1 MCQKHGAYGTCMVDD
16 CGKKALH
23 TRLCFL
29 HNKVD
34 LNGKKLTAQASSSR
48 GRARGRSGIRGR
60 RRGNQSET
68 PSPTSKQEGHSGAD
82 DVGDITR
89 PTPRYDGAVPCH
101 VPRVVA
107 NGERSA
113 GVIVWATQKGFAA
126 WPARVHVAP
135 GTTKEWM
142 REDVQPDGDD
152 LARMSAGNSSRRSS
166 SDVGVGVDG
175 GVDGDV
181 FIHVKYFGK
190 KKQRAWLSVD
200 CLEGWESLNAAKYQT
215 PPSKRAMRANFLV
228 AMEQARAAA
237 SAPKNPHCFCRTPWR
252 GRHMAACD
260 ACGMWCHARCVG
272 IVQPCDNVE
281 HARVRGPFTCDTC
294 VQGEAAAPPPPLS
307 EAPHALAKVQSRRLF
322 AGAMA
327 GESAATTA
335 TATRVRVERGAR
347 RATGGSSSGG
357 GGGGGGGGSFKR
369 SSRSGQVRKRKT
381 LRKKP
386 KPRGAKSAGASARAD
401 GGRIP
406 MSDTDAA
413 AILGSLLQTQAHPAT
428 THSSTTHPS
437 TAGAALLS
445 IAMHRGAGAGAGA
458 GAGSMRS
465 GTVVVDNEGTTTAAD
480 FSAGDS
486 SCILAPCAP
495 TTGTTSTAALSL
507 MASAAADLST
517 PLPTS
522 LPPTTLAMQHTRTLT
537 FTTATAM
544 SSLSSAAGDAAAA
557 ALPYALTTP
566 PLTPPLSPTSTASTP
581 VRARLQ
587 SAAAAAEDGDGD
599 GGGSSPLS
607 WMLSAV
613 STPAPKRVKLE
624 PGVAARDVLGALGPA
639 SKTAKVL
646 ASLKPG
652 GGWTW

>member
-1 MCQKHGAYGTCMVDD
+1 
-16 CGKKALH
+16 
-23 TRLCFL
+23 
-29 HNKVD
+29 
-34 LNGKKLTAQASSSR
+34 
-48 GRARGRSGIRGR
+48 
-60 RRGNQSET
+60 
-68 PSPTSKQEGHSGAD
+68 
-82 DVGDITR
+82 
-89 PTPRYDGAVPCH
+89 
-101 VPRVVA
+101 
-107 NGERSA
+107 
-113 GVIVWATQKGFAA
+113 
-126 WPARVHVAP
+126 
-135 GTTKEWM
+135 
-142 REDVQPDGDD
+142 
-152 LARMSAGNSSRRSS
+152 
-166 SDVGVGVDG
+166 
-175 GVDGDV
+175 
-181 FIHVKYFGK
+181 
-190 KKQRAWLSVD
+190 
-200 CLEGWESLNAAKYQT
+200 
-215 PPSKRAMRANFLV
+215 
-228 AMEQARAAA
+228 
-237 SAPKNPHCFCRTPWR
+237 
-252 GRHMAACD
+252 
-260 ACGMWCHARCVG
+260 
-272 IVQPCDNVE
+272 
-281 HARVRGPFTCDTC
+281 
-294 VQGEAAAPPPPLS
+294 
-307 EAPHALAKVQSRRLF
+307 
-322 AGAMA
+322 
-327 GESAATTA
+327 
-335 TATRVRVERGAR
+335 
-347 RATGGSSSGG
+347 
-357 GGGGGGGGSFKR
+357 
-369 SSRSGQVRKRKT
+369 
-381 LRKKP
+381 
-386 KPRGAKSAGASARAD
+386 
-401 GGRIP
+401 

-445 IAMHRGAGAGAGA
+445 IAMHRGAGAGASA

-495 TTGTTSTAALSL
+495 TTGITSTAALSL
-507 MASAAADLST
+507 MASAAADLSSY

-522 LPPTTLAMQHTRTLT
+522 LPPTTLAMQHMRTLT

-624 PGVAARDVLGALGPA
+624 PGVSARDVLGALGPA